1 MSNWLELRAAQDA
14 VFDRDGAELWR
25 ILRDAICAVVDS
37 FNAIYCSRG
46 TRDFEC
52 SECAQMSET
61 CVRIRSIPP
70 PGQHEPYVELRF
82 KPEQRAVALIATKG
96 QELVFGFSFE
106 EGTNILRLTH
116 KDQPIIPDAAS
127 KLMLEPFLFDSGSR
141 SSLNPPAT

>member
-14 VFDRDGAELWR
+14 VFDRHGAEVWR
-25 ILRDAICAVVDS
+25 TLRDAICAVVDS

-82 KPEQRAVALIATKG
+82 KSNAQSHSSRQKG
-96 QELVFGFSFE
+96 RNSCSAFLLRRELTYS
-106 EGTNILRLTH
+106 
-116 KDQPIIPDAAS
+116 D
-127 KLMLEPFLFDSGSR
+127 
-141 SSLNPPAT
+141 